1 MKYTLR
7 SVSVAYEVETFSE
20 VCSGVEVWLVS
31 VCPAA
36 VSSEGQLKCSH
47 LA

>member
-1 MKYTLR
+1 MNYELR
-7 SVSVAYEVETFSE
+7 RFQKCVQR
-20 VCSGVEVWLVS
+20 VEVWLVS